1 MFRVIKPSYGRQVIN
16 ILLLFTLPVLGLPV
30 QVEQN
35 DSVLVKYGDKT
46 LLEAEALE
54 SADLEALKK
63 WLTAPPKQVEVRAE
77 GTSLLGL
84 PVKLVISNSVAQRWK
99 SEPKGLATLFAQRL
113 NKLLS
118 NTTPEWDQSGKVV
131 PLGESRVVSLS
142 PYRFEDQIQVTSD
155 NPEVVEVKEVGEGKF
170 QLRGLTAGRA
180 SLSVS
185 STRSEAIP
193 SLPVSVQPWAARWG
207 EGPRK
212 FTFWG
217 ELKESRIRESL
228 ARWLSARTVVGAKV
242 DLEEVETKDGRAFKA
257 RATAEG
263 ALSVEKTFPLEVQSQ
278 AGAPL
283 EPSRTVFL
291 SNHPERLVSDGVL
304 FERTAPATPV
314 RFMWH
319 HRNEPGSAD
328 RSLVL
333 QLSNPT
339 GVTRRVRML
348 WYSYGPSPDEIHV
361 GHTAALDYAAAA
373 VRGWG
378 EEIVLPA
385 QGTRT
390 IEIRSVKGGQTASGM
405 AYLTDLAGSVGPIGV
420 KVLASSGGG
429 PLPVEPAAERD
440 PGRTASGVFSA
451 DIKLDASHL
460 LGGPFTYLEFG
471 GEPYEKDLDKGYPSY
486 GNFGTVYRARLM
498 LKNPLQEEK
507 EAVVGF
513 ASGGGAARG
522 VLALDGEIY
531 NLPMGTSGEGLP
543 VRKYLLAPGEVRQVD
558 VELFPQAGSN
568 YPVRIV
574 VKSDYARLEKTDIEP
589 LRPLRSAIP

>member
-1 MFRVIKPSYGRQVIN
+1 MFRVIKPSYRRQIIN
-16 ILLLFTLPVLGLPV
+16 ILLLLTIPVLGLPV
-30 QVEQN
+30 QVEQS

-46 LLEAEALE
+46 LLEADRVE

-63 WLTAPPKQVEVRAE
+63 WLASPPKDVDVRAD
-77 GTSLLGL
+77 GSSLLGL
-84 PVKLVISNSVAQRWK
+84 PVKLVVSKTVAQRWK
-99 SEPKGLATLFAQRL
+99 SEPNGLAALFAQRL

-118 NTTPEWDQSGKVV
+118 NTTPEWDNSGKVV

-142 PYRFEDQIQVTSD
+142 PFRAEDQIQVTSD
-155 NPEVVEVKEVGEGKF
+155 NPEVVEVKELGEGKF
-170 QLRGLTAGRA
+170 QLRGLTSGRA

-185 STRSEAIP
+185 SSRSETIP

-207 EGPRK
+207 DGPRRL
-212 FTFWG
+212 TFWG
-217 ELKESRIRESL
+217 ETKESRIQESL
-228 ARWLSARTVVGAKV
+228 ARWLSARMVVGAKV
-242 DLEEVETKDGRAFKA
+242 DLEKVESKEGRAFKA

-263 ALSVEKTFPLEVQSQ
+263 ALSVESTFNLEVESQ
-278 AGAPL
+278 AAAPL
-283 EPSRTVFL
+283 LPARTVFL
-291 SNHPERLVSDGVL
+291 SNHPERLVSDGIL

-319 HRNEPGSAD
+319 HRNEPGSDD
-328 RSLVL
+328 RSLVI
-333 QLSNPT
+333 QLTNPT
-339 GVTRRVRML
+339 GVTRRMRML

-385 QGTRT
+385 NGSRT
-390 IEIRSVKGGQTASGM
+390 VEIRSVKGGQTASGM
-405 AYLTDLAGSVGPIGV
+405 AYLADLSGAVGPVGV

-429 PLPVEPAAERD
+429 PLPTEPAVERD
-440 PGRTASGVFSA
+440 PGRTASGVFPA
-451 DIKLDASHL
+451 DIKIDASHL
-460 LGGPFTYLEFG
+460 IGGPFTYLEFG
-471 GEPYEKDLDKGYPSY
+471 GEPYEKDLDEGYPSY

-498 LKNPLQEEK
+498 LKNPSGEEQ

-522 VLALDGEIY
+522 VLSLDGEVY

-543 VRKYLLAPGEVRQVD
+543 VTKYRLAPGEVRQVD

-574 VKSDYARLEKTDIEP
+574 VKSDYSRLEKAEIEP
-589 LRPLRSAIP
+589 VRALRMAIP